1 MNIND
6 YKDYYSDGSFRSKL
20 QNMGKA
26 AGIQVVY
33 AALLL
38 YFMMKDPRV
47 PVKAKI
53 TIMAALGYF
62 IFPAD
67 AIPDLLPL
75 MGFSDDLGVLIFVL
89 SRIRHHLTD
98 ETRCKAKEKLLT
110 WFKQVDESE
119 LEELLDRIG

>member
-1 MNIND
+1 
-6 YKDYYSDGSFRSKL
+6 
-20 QNMGKA
+20 MGKA

-47 PVKAKI
+47 PLKAKI

-89 SRIRHHLTD
+89 SRIRRHLTD